1 MADRCRAV
9 ASADDVRLVSQHAWS
24 PRGAASREGPT
35 GEADGPRPVRA
46 LRRAPRVRV
55 PEGQHDPRALAHHG
69 EAHPPYRAE
78 GACRRRPMR
87 SAGPEPGGEGKPSP
101 QERRR
106 SGYMVGAPWPWR
118 HRDGWVRTTT
128 MRVGP

>member
-55 PEGQHDPRALAHHG
+55 PEGQHDPRALAPHG
-69 EAHPPYRAE
+69 EVHPSDRAE
-78 GACRRRPMR
+78 GAG
-87 SAGPEPGGEGKPSP
+87 SSE
-101 QERRR
+101 ERRVGKECVSTGR
-106 SGYMVGAPWPWR
+106 SRWSPYSKKKK
-118 HRDGWVRTTT
+118 
-128 MRVGP
+128 